1 MVGPLRR
8 GHARQPTPPG
18 SGSIDKLRLALPVA
32 AALANGF
39 AFVDQAPLEEPA
51 QTTY

>member
-1 MVGPLRR
+1 MAGPLRR
-8 GHARQPTPPG
+8 GHVRQPTPTG
-18 SGSIDKLRLALPVA
+18 SGSIGKLRLALSVA
-32 AALANGF
+32 ATLADGF